1 MIQQYES
8 KPKTKSNTRAVY
20 RQYQLLKRTSMF
32 ILV

>member
-20 RQYQLLKRTSMF
+20 TQYQLL
-32 ILV
+32 